1 MSQASAR
8 ETLIFTIARLLEG
21 VRHVAV
27 GASSPIPAA
36 GAMLLRALAER
47 RGGEAVR
54 ISILGSAEHNFFTQ
68 GAGELFDCAAQGRID
83 AFFLGGGQI
92 DGAGNINLVGSGDYP
107 NSDVRWPGSF
117 GSAFLYYVVPRVIL
131 FREEHSPRVL
141 VEKVDFISAP
151 GTSPAG
157 IYRVG
162 GPYALLTGAALFAF
176 EKDKGRFRLESVHPG
191 HTVEEIN
198 ASTGFAFA
206 AAPSAVLAGGSALVP
221 LADARARPATVR
233 RARRLVLLGE
243 GTMEALLSNRQSA
256 ASDQVTSRPRLFESA
271 PGQQRSVA
279 ATRVENPLVAVDR
292 VLQAHAGFH
301 AKPKSRNRVRT
312 LTVSGR
318 TGWTVRVFAGCQR
331 LSYLLSGQRRG
342 HLCAGYFG

>member
-1 MSQASAR
+1 MSEATAR
-8 ETLIFTIARLLEG
+8 ETLIFTIARLLDG

-131 FREEHSPRVL
+131 FREEHSRRVF
-141 VEKVDFISAP
+141 VDKVDFVSAP
-151 GTSPAG
+151 GTSEG
-157 IYRVG
+157 IVRTG
-162 GPYALLTGAALFAF
+162 GPYALLTGLALFDF
-176 EKDKGRFRLESVHPG
+176 DKERKRFRLRSVHRGATSAEVKANTGFDYDAPTSPPI
-191 HTVEEIN
+191 TVEPDAETL
-198 ASTGFAFA
+198 ALLRGRVRQELAETYPQFA
-206 AAPSAVLAGGSALVP
+206 AS
-221 LADARARPATVR
+221 
-233 RARRLVLLGE
+233 
-243 GTMEALLSNRQSA
+243 
-256 ASDQVTSRPRLFESA
+256 
-271 PGQQRSVA
+271 
-279 ATRVENPLVAVDR
+279 LVAETE
-292 VLQAHAGFH
+292 A
-301 AKPKSRNRVRT
+301 
-312 LTVSGR
+312 
-318 TGWTVRVFAGCQR
+318 
-331 LSYLLSGQRRG
+331 
-342 HLCAGYFG
+342 